1 MRSIKTEVEANKQ
14 YYHSAESREQRRNIT
29 KTHYLSVYFFVI
41 IIISIIHEDNEKK
54 HEIISVLIKTDN
66 SVN

>member
-14 YYHSAESREQRRNIT
+14 YYHSAESKEQRRNIT

-41 IIISIIHEDNEKK
+41 INISIIHEDKEKNTK
-54 HEIISVLIKTDN
+54 L
-66 SVN
+66 